1 MPNRKGLPAALKTA
15 KGRQILPLEFIW
27 KSNSP
32 VMIASYHPKPNEN
45 ALLVSTTNIK
55 TCRY

>member
-32 VMIASYHPKPNEN
+32 VMIASYHPKPNKN
-45 ALLVSTTNIK
+45 AL
-55 TCRY
+55 